1 MWFPI
6 VNRRGKSLDLW
17 AFYTYDPVFSSDS
30 GGGWHSF
37 GQRNPGWFGTV
48 FTVPVYHR
56 TIGNNKAS
64 DLGFPHE
71 QMLFFIQ
78 GAVIAGPWTIH
89 QGDYLVITPN
99 GYQQAVVSIQTAF
112 RDVWGRSHGK
122 QVATP
127 KLPPSDDTLAKVMGI
142 ALNVLGA
149 VAGAVA
155 TGISVPSGKAGG
167 FRGLGRPPWTGS
179 GRLSSRP
186 GLGSSPAAR
195 DRLPHQIWAEIKT
208 ALAEVLQEDNAS
220 RAASLFAENY
230 DYFSSLGDQI
240 AGIEGRPPQPLVDQL
255 DDFVN
260 NALDPTHEDSFREQT

>member
-1 MWFPI
+1 MGGT
-6 VNRRGKSLDLW
+6 V
-17 AFYTYDPVFSSDS
+17 SD
-30 GGGWHSF
+30 
-37 GQRNPGWFGTV
+37 PGWFGTV

-64 DLGFPHE
+64 DLGLPHE

-155 TGISVPSGKAGG
+155 TGMSVPSGKAGG
-167 FRGLGRPPWTGS
+167 FGPGKTAVDLFGGILQQAGSWIQPGSEGPPAPPD
-179 GRLSSRP
+179 L
-186 GLGSSPAAR
+186 A
-195 DRLPHQIWAEIKT
+195 QIKT

-260 NALDPTHEDSFREQT
+260 NALDPTHEDSFGEQT